1 MTKEI
6 IHYSEEELKQLSDSE
21 LVSIIHKLNLRPVDL
36 NQYLIRHI
44 PALRNELIRRTSFL
58 DLDFNNY
65 RNGEIIPITARL
77 YCISNGLNFTPRC
90 SKEGC
95 NRPVSWNK
103 SKGIFREYCSG
114 VCRSSDTRFKERIK
128 TSKQTEDY
136 IERMI
141 EVNRNRSILMQS
153 KEMRDRIKCTCLKN
167 LGVEH
172 PMKSKMVVEH
182 RKEVWLKK
190 LGCDNPMRSKKI
202 LEKRKQDFKS
212 HFGVENPAQST
223 EVKHKISETHKSDEC
238 KAKINST
245 CEKLYGTKWYQQSD
259 EYYRNRKWRYTNPKY
274 PNMTFGSSWE
284 FKVYDFLTE
293 HNIPF
298 EYQIESIS
306 YEYDGGLH
314 HYIPD
319 FRVNGKIY
327 EVKGDNFFRINKET
341 GQEEMFCPY
350 RSDHWSNEQYVWM
363 CGLYEAKHQC
373 MLKHNVIILRG
384 NDIKTLS
391 MDTFYD

>member
-190 LGCDNPMRSKKI
+190 TWL
-202 LEKRKQDFKS
+202 
-212 HFGVENPAQST
+212 
-223 EVKHKISETHKSDEC
+223 
-238 KAKINST
+238 
-245 CEKLYGTKWYQQSD
+245 
-259 EYYRNRKWRYTNPKY
+259 
-274 PNMTFGSSWE
+274 
-284 FKVYDFLTE
+284 
-293 HNIPF
+293 
-298 EYQIESIS
+298 
-306 YEYDGGLH
+306 
-314 HYIPD
+314 
-319 FRVNGKIY
+319 
-327 EVKGDNFFRINKET
+327 
-341 GQEEMFCPY
+341 
-350 RSDHWSNEQYVWM
+350 
-363 CGLYEAKHQC
+363 
-373 MLKHNVIILRG
+373 
-384 NDIKTLS
+384 
-391 MDTFYD
+391 